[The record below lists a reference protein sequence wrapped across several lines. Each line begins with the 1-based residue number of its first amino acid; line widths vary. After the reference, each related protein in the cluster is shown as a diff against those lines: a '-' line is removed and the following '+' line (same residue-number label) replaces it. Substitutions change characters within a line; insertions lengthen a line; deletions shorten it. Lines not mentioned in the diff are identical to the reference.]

1 LEAAQRPEDLAYVI
15 YTSGST
21 GFPKGVMI
29 SHCAI
34 VNVVLDTNRRFRI
47 GPHDRVA
54 ALSPLHHD
62 MSVYDIFGL
71 LAAGGTIV
79 MPEPMRVRDPA
90 HWVELITR
98 EEVTVW
104 NSIPAM
110 IEILVDY
117 FAGVPDPPCQSLRL
131 GLLSGDW
138 IPIALPGRLRTVFN
152 NVQLVALGGATEAA
166 IWSVVYPI
174 LNEVSASS
182 IPYGKPLRNQSCEI
196 LNEVGGPCP
205 VWVPGRLHIGGQGVA
220 EGYWRDPAK
229 TMAAFITDAD
239 SRKRVYRTGDVA
251 RYLPDGNIELLG
263 REDSRQK
270 IGGYRIEV
278 EEIEMTLRRHRA
290 VRDAA
295 VAVLEKPLAMKR
307 LVAYIVP
314 TPQKRER
321 SSSSPDLWDTLPA
334 QHDCYAPSPLER
346 LPLNRQPTLSD
357 QAMLDELKAF
367 VRDKLPHYMVPGTF
381 IILDS
386 LPRTANGKLD
396 RSSLGHLKTID
407 HGNRSFSPPI
417 TDLERAVA
425 ALWEEVLEI
434 EQIGAEDNFFDLG
447 GNSLLMIK
455 VYGGLR
461 KSFGHSLS
469 LLELFEHPTVKSLAV
484 RLSLE
489 KHSKIKSEPS

>member
-1 LEAAQRPEDLAYVI
+1 
-15 YTSGST
+15 
-21 GFPKGVMI
+21 MI
-29 SHCAI
+29 SHRAVANTI
-34 VNVVLDTNRRFRI
+34 LDINERFQMS
-47 GPHDRVA
+47 PKDRV
-54 ALSPLHHD
+54 LSLSSLAFD
-62 MSVYDIFGL
+62 LSVYDIFGL

-90 HWVELITR
+90 HWAELITR

-104 NSIPAM
+104 NSVPAM

-117 FAGVPDPPCQSLRL
+117 LAGVPDPPCQWLRL
-131 GLLSGDW
+131 ALLSGDW
-138 IPIALPGRLRTVFN
+138 IPIALPGRIRTVFKD
-152 NVQLVALGGATEAA
+152 VQLVALGGATEAA

-174 LNEVSASS
+174 LNEVCASS
-182 IPYGKPLRNQSCEI
+182 IPYGKPLRNQICEI

-205 VWVPGRLHIGGQGVA
+205 VWVPGQLHIGGQGVA

-239 SRKRVYRTGDVA
+239 SGKRVYRTGDVA

-270 IGGYRIEV
+270 IGGYRIEL
-278 EEIEMTLRRHRA
+278 EEIEMTLRQHQG

-295 VAVLEKPLAMKR
+295 VSVLDKPAGMKR
-307 LVAYIVP
+307 LIAYVVP
-314 TPQKRER
+314 ISERRER
-321 SSSSPDLWDTLPA
+321 SSSIRDYRDAPA
-334 QHDCYAPSPLER
+334 PQHDPSWLER
-346 LPLNRQPTLSD
+346 SPLNRQPTLSD
-357 QAMLDELKAF
+357 RAMLDNLKAF

-381 IILDS
+381 IILES

-396 RSSLGHLKTID
+396 RSCLGHLKTVD

-417 TDLERAVA
+417 TDLERTVV
-425 ALWEEVLEI
+425 ALWEEVLEV

-455 VYGGLR
+455 VYGRLR

-469 LLELFEHPTVKSLAV
+469 LLDLFEHPTVKSLAV